1 MSDKDFDITAID
13 SLMNPTDKT
22 DEEISS
28 LISDLGLSFST
39 QFFKEIYKCI
49 SAEGISPSY
58 ELLYLFDAIFKASSK
73 DAKNTKISEV
83 LTADK
88 EISLS
93 FLDACKKS
101 EYLGKEASLPI
112 SDILKISSDYLL
124 TLDAKAP
131 RAVSKEKS
139 ITISNEDGKELIC
152 LGLDREKP
160 LRYGYVK
167 EVEPDLSETKEYLPD
182 GANIYLVSAN
192 GENYSRLADS
202 REFCEL
208 TLAAKTIDKKGI
220 LYTLL
225 NICYGAQVNIYRA
238 LPELVTAFHGKKIVA
253 VASESE
259 DAFISLA
266 ESYDLSVI
274 KVATALDIPSAR
286 IVSADGEINI
296 RSGFLRRLFCFE
308 EKLSVKIPSGQ
319 IAPTKYEKLFYNT
332 FGSQDKLELT
342 QAIEINNHT
351 VSAQYTKELSFA
363 SGMNTVLDSLFAL
376 LSKGADRRKTGIS
389 IKLCMRRENIA
400 NGVSALL
407 GAYRAIM
414 ELCLPETNSEAI
426 FSDEDYILCTA
437 FTRKEEYRP
446 FTEDEAIDTKLY
458 LLSFARDNASLP
470 RYMPKFS
477 EIRSKCD
484 YLFDAINVGAVV
496 SVRPVNGTLSDAT
509 EGMTVIYQN
518 NNISPTTVAQGFI
531 IEAKPDTKINAP
543 KIGVLSKNNSEET
556 V

>member
-13 SLMNPTDKT
+13 SLMNPIGKTDK
-22 DEEISS
+22 EISS

-73 DAKNTKISEV
+73 DIRNTKISEV

-93 FLDACKKS
+93 FLDACEKA
-101 EYLGKEASLPI
+101 EYLGKEAALPI

-131 RAVSKEKS
+131 STVSKGKS
-139 ITISNEDGKELIC
+139 ITVSNEGGKELTC
-152 LGLDREKP
+152 LGIDREKP
-160 LRYGYVK
+160 PRYGYVK
-167 EVEPDLSETKEYLPD
+167 EIETDLSEPKEYLPE

-192 GENYSRLADS
+192 DENYSRLTDS

-208 TLAAKTIDKKGI
+208 TLAAKAIDEKGMLYAI
-220 LYTLL
+220 LGL
-225 NICYGAQVNIYRA
+225 CYGAQIDLCRS
-238 LPELVTAFHGKKIVA
+238 LPELVTAFHGKMTVA
-253 VASESE
+253 VSSENE
-259 DAFISLA
+259 DAFINLA
-266 ESYDLSVI
+266 ESCEATAI

-308 EKLSVKIPSGQ
+308 EKLSVKISSGQ

-332 FGSQDKLELT
+332 IDSQDKLELA
-342 QAIEINNHT
+342 QAIEVNDHT
-351 VSAQYTKELSFA
+351 VSARYTKELSFA
-363 SGMNTVLDSLFAL
+363 SGMNAVLDSLFAL
-376 LSKGADRRKTGIS
+376 LAKGADRRKSGIS
-389 IKLCMRRENIA
+389 IKLCMRRESIA
-400 NGVSALL
+400 NGVAALL

-414 ELCLPETNSEAI
+414 ELCLPEINSEVV

-437 FTRKEEYRP
+437 FARNEEYSP
-446 FTEDEAIDTKLY
+446 FTENEENETRLY

-477 EIRSKCD
+477 EIRSMCD
-484 YLFDAINVGAVV
+484 YLFDAIKVGAVL
-496 SVRPVNGTLSDAT
+496 SARAINGTLSDAT
-509 EGMTVIYQN
+509 DGMTVIYQN
-518 NNISPTTVAQGFI
+518 SNISQSTVAQGFI
-531 IEAKPDTKINAP
+531 IEAKPGTKINAP
-543 KIGVLSKNNSEET
+543 QIGLLSKNNSEET